1 MTLGVKV
8 KQCVQHSSWQSSGL
22 NLEYRMSSSRDLYS
36 EFERGGRVFDLKF
49 QKENGGKVE
58 TTRRGKI
65 FICEPQPLWILGSR
79 VRSLVVVVRVE

>member
-36 EFERGGRVFDLKF
+36 EFERGGRVFDKF

-58 TTRRGKI
+58 TRRRGRVI
-65 FICEPQPLWILGSR
+65 ICGPQPLGSW
-79 VRSLVVVVRVE
+79 VRGFVRW